1 MLSLK
6 KIPNY
11 KNKIAVNYSS
21 NLFSNSINKSKPVF
35 IPNSTHQVP
44 TVLSA
49 PSYYLI
55 ELIEQTTGKVYDTLL
70 QKSKESTNARY
81 ISFDLRIDLADVESP
96 TRTGVIG
103 LDNAGKYDY
112 NIYGVLEHLTY
123 PADTQGKS
131 NINARI
137 LIDKGVAMVYDS
149 YDFSNTYYNPD
160 RQTIPTVISYKNE

>member
-11 KNKIAVNYSS
+11 RNKITVNYSS

-49 PSYYLI
+49 PTHYLI

-70 QKSKESTNARY
+70 QKSKESSNARF
-81 ISFDLRIDLADVESP
+81 ITFDLRIDLATLETP
-96 TRTGVIG
+96 TRNGVIG

-112 NIYGVLEHLTY
+112 NIYGVLENADY
-123 PADTQGKS
+123 PATVQGKS
-131 NINARI
+131 DQNARI

-149 YDFSNTYYNPD
+149 YDFTNTYYNPD

>member
-1 MLSLK
+1 MYL
-6 KIPNY
+6 
-11 KNKIAVNYSS
+11 SS

-103 LDNAGKYDY
+103 LDNAGKYNY
-112 NIYGVLEHLTY
+112 NI
-123 PADTQGKS
+123 
-131 NINARI
+131 
-137 LIDKGVAMVYDS
+137 
-149 YDFSNTYYNPD
+149 
-160 RQTIPTVISYKNE
+160 

>member
-1 MLSLK
+1 M
-6 KIPNY
+6 
-11 KNKIAVNYSS
+11 
-21 NLFSNSINKSKPVF
+21 FSNAINKSKPVF

-44 TVLSA
+44 TVASA

-81 ISFDLRIDLADVESP
+81 ISFNLRIDLANFESA
-96 TRTGVIG
+96 TRKGVIG
-103 LDNAGKYDY
+103 LENAGKYDY
-112 NIYGVLEHLTY
+112 NIYGVLEHLVY

-160 RQTIPTVISYKNE
+160 RQIIPTVISYKNE